1 MLKINGEMVDADGM
15 TLSNYLDKEN
25 YNTKRI
31 AVEINYEIIPKTDYD
46 TVSFKDGDTVE
57 IITFMG
63 GGW

>member
-63 GGW
+63 GG